1 MRACLSF
8 VRGFS
13 LFLVLFAVPGIG
25 WGQGQLG
32 TVEGLKKAFSDT
44 NKRRDQLHSGE
55 ATPVKGDANVAE
67 AIANY
72 YLYRITHVTERPE
85 KVQEEFSKAVDSA
98 MEKRAKS
105 NRAYVEGYF
114 APALAK
120 SMTEV
125 LNRDFKAD
133 RSAVIHAA
141 MMLPALGRLKA
152 DATNDLLIA
161 LVKNG
166 NDVVRL
172 YALKGLRETMPITP
186 QPLEVVLDFKDAAQN
201 QKRNRD
207 TLHVD
212 SLARYIQT
220 PIPVSGM
227 RDEEVAAV
235 RYIRRE
241 AIISLARAGS
251 PAVLARPIK
260 LGKKADPDGP
270 VAPAL
275 LMVLA
280 GNVKPGPSLQEKVEA
295 VVGLCNLKYPEM
307 PEYDPSVATFLIGQT
322 MLEFTA
328 EYSKD
333 LANFGVGGA
342 KKELPYLAW
351 KTEAKRLK
359 ASLGEYT
366 KTTKTKQ
373 ATELQAYSEPIL
385 EAVGDYKTPN
395 AAKVNELRQKVQFSR
410 PASGAVFR
418 TLKTPEV
425 LPAPAN

>member
-8 VRGFS
+8 IRGFS
-13 LFLVLFAVPGIG
+13 LLLVLLTVPGIG
-25 WGQGQLG
+25 WAQRQLG

-44 NKRRDQLHSGE
+44 NKRRDLLNSGE
-55 ATPVKGDANVAE
+55 AAPVKGDASVAE

-72 YLYRITHVTERPE
+72 YLYRVTHVTERERPE

-98 MEKRAKS
+98 MEKRGKS
-105 NRAYVEGYF
+105 NRAYIETYF
-114 APALAK
+114 APALVK

-125 LNRDFKAD
+125 LNRDNADIKAD
-133 RSAVIHAA
+133 RSGVIHAA
-141 MMLPALGRLKA
+141 MMLPTLGRLKA

-161 LVKNG
+161 LVKDG

-186 QPLEVVLDFKDAAQN
+186 QPLELNLDLKDAGQN
-201 QKRNRD
+201 NKRKRD

-212 SLARYIQT
+212 SLASYIQT
-220 PIPVSGM
+220 PIAVSGM
-227 RDEEVAAV
+227 RDEEVA
-235 RYIRRE
+235 RFIRRE

-260 LGKKADPDGP
+260 LSKKADPDGP

-280 GNVKPGPSLQEKVEA
+280 GNVRPGPSLQEKVEA
-295 VVGLCNLKYPEM
+295 VIGLCNLKYPEM

-351 KTEAKRLK
+351 
-359 ASLGEYT
+359 
-366 KTTKTKQ
+366 
-373 ATELQAYSEPIL
+373 
-385 EAVGDYKTPN
+385 
-395 AAKVNELRQKVQFSR
+395 
-410 PASGAVFR
+410 
-418 TLKTPEV
+418 
-425 LPAPAN
+425 